1 MGLFPGWPPEQE
13 WFSDF
18 ENLKSWSLFQQ
29 PCSAG
34 GWLWLDLV
42 PRTSRPAAAQPLLPG
57 PSSRQ
62 QPSAAPPNTALVT
75 SAGRTSSGGARGM
88 DSLHRTSGA
97 TPPRMPTRVQSSNSH
112 LCIVRSR
119 RTRTVQAEP
128 RGALVS
134 RAATFGSRCRN
145 NQIKPRSFCSADVV
159 LVLLES
165 NQI

>member
-18 ENLKSWSLFQQ
+18 ENLKSWSLFQHQ
-29 PCSAG
+29 VFSEG
-34 GWLWLDLV
+34 
-42 PRTSRPAAAQPLLPG
+42 
-57 PSSRQ
+57 
-62 QPSAAPPNTALVT
+62 ALVT
-75 SAGRTSSGGARGM
+75 SAGRTSSGGARGRSRGGV

-97 TPPRMPTRVQSSNSH
+97 TPPRMPTRVQSSHAH